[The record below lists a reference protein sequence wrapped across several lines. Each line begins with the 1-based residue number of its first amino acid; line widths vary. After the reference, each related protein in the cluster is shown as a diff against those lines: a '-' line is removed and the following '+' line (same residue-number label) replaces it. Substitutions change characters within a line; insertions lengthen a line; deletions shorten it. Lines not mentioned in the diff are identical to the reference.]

1 MRRKAFERL
10 CCCSISRAMTP
21 AAPPR
26 LFDRARVARNRD
38 RAAPRYEDYAFLK
51 ERVSRDIADRV
62 QDTPRRFECALDLGC
77 HDGRLARILSG
88 TGRAGAVEA
97 SDLSPA
103 MVDAA
108 RAAGTDARVLDEETP
123 SLPEN
128 RFDLIV
134 SALSLHWVNDLPGTL
149 VRLRQSLKPDGLFL
163 GALFGAGTL
172 AELRD
177 CLMEAETDLSG
188 GVSPRLS
195 PLPGLKDMA
204 NLMQRAGFALPVAD
218 RDSVVVRY
226 RDPARLLADLKG
238 MGEQSALAP
247 GMIRPLPRAVLDR
260 ALSLYRERHADPDG
274 RVRASFEIVHVSG
287 WAPAPGQP
295 QPLRP
300 GSAKASL
307 ADAVRQQ
314 AKRD

>member
-1 MRRKAFERL
+1 M
-10 CCCSISRAMTP
+10 
-21 AAPPR
+21 
-26 LFDRARVARNRD
+26 
-38 RAAPRYEDYAFLK
+38 
-51 ERVSRDIADRV
+51 
-62 QDTPRRFECALDLGC
+62 
-77 HDGRLARILSG
+77 
-88 TGRAGAVEA
+88 VEI
-97 SDLSPA
+97 
-103 MVDAA
+103 A
-108 RAAGTDARVLDEETP
+108 RAAGTPASVLDEETP
-123 SLPEN
+123 DLAAGN
-128 RFDLIV
+128 FDLIV

-149 VRLRQSLKPDGLFL
+149 VRLRQGLKPDGLFL

-172 AELRD
+172 AELRE
-177 CLMEAETDLSG
+177 CLMDAETDLTG

-204 NLMQRAGFALPVAD
+204 GLMQRAGFALPVAD
-218 RDSVVVRY
+218 RDTVVVRY
-226 RDPARLLADLKG
+226 RDPARLLSDLKG

-295 QPLRP
+295 KPLKP

-307 ADAVRQQ
+307 ADAVRRQSEGE
-314 AKRD
+314 

>member
-1 MRRKAFERL
+1 
-10 CCCSISRAMTP
+10 MTP
-21 AAPPR
+21 GAPPR

-62 QDTPRRFECALDLGC
+62 QDTPRRFERALDLGC

-88 TGRAGAVEA
+88 TGRVGAVEA

-163 GALFGAGTL
+163 DALFGAGTL

-177 CLMEAETDLSG
+177 CLMEAETEVSG

-226 RDPARLLADLKG
+226 RDPARLLTDLKG

>member
-1 MRRKAFERL
+1 
-10 CCCSISRAMTP
+10 MTP

-62 QDTPRRFECALDLGC
+62 QDTPRRFERALDLGC

>member
-1 MRRKAFERL
+1 
-10 CCCSISRAMTP
+10 MTP
-21 AAPPR
+21 GAPPR

-62 QDTPRRFECALDLGC
+62 QDTPRRFERALDLGC

-88 TGRAGAVEA
+88 TGRVGAVEA

-177 CLMEAETDLSG
+177 CLMEAETEVSG

-226 RDPARLLADLKG
+226 RDPARLLTDLKG

>member
-1 MRRKAFERL
+1 
-10 CCCSISRAMTP
+10 MTP

-62 QDTPRRFECALDLGC
+62 QDTPRRFERALDLGC

-177 CLMEAETDLSG
+177 CLMEAETEVSG

-226 RDPARLLADLKG
+226 RDPARLLTDLKG

>member
-1 MRRKAFERL
+1 M
-10 CCCSISRAMTP
+10 
-21 AAPPR
+21 
-26 LFDRARVARNRD
+26 
-38 RAAPRYEDYAFLK
+38 
-51 ERVSRDIADRV
+51 SRDIADRV
-62 QDTPRRFECALDLGC
+62 QDTPRRFERALDLGC

-88 TGRAGAVEA
+88 TGRVGAVEA

-103 MVDAA
+103 MVSAA
-108 RAAGTDARVLDEETP
+108 RAAGTEAGVLDEETP
-123 SLPEN
+123 SLPED

-149 VRLRQSLKPDGLFL
+149 VRLRQGLRPDGLFL

-172 AELRD
+172 VELRD
-177 CLMEAETDLSG
+177 CLMEAETDVSG

-218 RDSVVVRY
+218 RDTVVVRY

-295 QPLRP
+295 KPLRP

-314 AKRD
+314 GKRD

>member
-1 MRRKAFERL
+1 
-10 CCCSISRAMTP
+10 MTP
-21 AAPPR
+21 AAPPH

-38 RAAPRYEDYAFLK
+38 RAAPCYDDHAFLK

-62 QDTPRRFECALDLGC
+62 QDTPRSFERALDLGC
-77 HDGRLARILSG
+77 HDGRLARILG
-88 TGRAGAVEA
+88 ETGRVGAVEA

-103 MVDAA
+103 MVEIA
-108 RAAGTDARVLDEETP
+108 RAAGTPAGVRDEETP
-123 SLPEN
+123 DLADGN
-128 RFDLIV
+128 FDLIV

-149 VRLRQSLKPDGLFL
+149 VRLRQGLKPDGLFL

-172 AELRD
+172 VELRE
-177 CLMEAETDLSG
+177 CLMEAETDLTG

-204 NLMQRAGFALPVAD
+204 GLMQRAGFALPVAD
-218 RDSVVVRY
+218 RDTVVVRY

-247 GMIRPLPRAVLDR
+247 GMIRPLPRAVLDQ
-260 ALSLYRERHADPDG
+260 ALSLYRERHADQDG

-295 QPLRP
+295 KPLKP
-300 GSAKASL
+300 GSARASL
-307 ADAVRQQ
+307 ADAVRRQSEGE
-314 AKRD
+314 

>member
-1 MRRKAFERL
+1 
-10 CCCSISRAMTP
+10 MTP

-51 ERVSRDIADRV
+51 EHVSRDIADRV
-62 QDTPRRFECALDLGC
+62 QDTPRRFERALDLGC

-88 TGRAGAVEA
+88 TGRVGAVEA

-177 CLMEAETDLSG
+177 CLMEAETEVSG

>member
-1 MRRKAFERL
+1 
-10 CCCSISRAMTP
+10 MTP

-38 RAAPRYEDYAFLK
+38 RAAPCYNDYAFLK
-51 ERVSRDIADRV
+51 ERVSRDIAERV
-62 QDTPRRFECALDLGC
+62 QDTPRQFERALDLGC
-77 HDGRLARILSG
+77 HDGRLARILSE
-88 TGRAGAVEA
+88 TGRVKDIDAG
-97 SDLSPA
+97 DLSPA
-103 MVDAA
+103 MVAA
-108 RAAGTDARVLDEETP
+108 AQAGGTEARILDEETP
-123 SLPEN
+123 ALPED
-128 RFDLIV
+128 RYDLVV

-149 VRLRQSLKPDGLFL
+149 VRLRQGLKPDGLFL

-172 AELRD
+172 AELRE
-177 CLMEAETDLSG
+177 CLMEAETELSG

-204 NLMQRAGFALPVAD
+204 DLMQRAGFALPVAD
-218 RDSVVVRY
+218 RDTVVVRY

-238 MGEQSALAP
+238 MGEQNALAP

-300 GSAKASL
+300 GSARASL
-307 ADAVRQQ
+307 ADAVRRQGQ
-314 AKRD
+314 SGK

>member
-1 MRRKAFERL
+1 
-10 CCCSISRAMTP
+10 MTP

-38 RAAPRYEDYAFLK
+38 RAASRYADYAFLK

-62 QDTPRRFECALDLGC
+62 QDTPRTFERALDLGC

-88 TGRAGAVEA
+88 TGRVSSVAA

-108 RAAGTDARVLDEETP
+108 RAAGTEAHMLDEETP
-123 SLPEN
+123 DLSSGGY
-128 RFDLIV
+128 DLIV

-149 VRLRQSLKPDGLFL
+149 VRLRQGLKPDGLFL

-172 AELRD
+172 AELRE
-177 CLMEAETDLSG
+177 CLMEAETEISG

-204 NLMQRAGFALPVAD
+204 DLMQRAGFALPVAD
-218 RDSVVVRY
+218 RDTVVVRY
-226 RDPARLLADLKG
+226 RDPARLLTDLKG
-238 MGEQSALAP
+238 MGEQTALAP
-247 GMIRPLPRAVLDR
+247 GMIRPLPRAVLSR
-260 ALSLYRERHADPDG
+260 ALDLYRERHAEPDG

-287 WAPAPGQP
+287 WAPGPGQP
-295 QPLRP
+295 KPLRP
-300 GSAKASL
+300 GSATASL
-307 ADAVRQQ
+307 ADAVRRQG
-314 AKRD
+314 KRD